1 METPILTPKENTVVR
16 HFESHHTRSESGRF
30 IVPLAKRSDS
40 TPLGESRTQAVRHFM
55 HLERSLL
62 SKGSFPEFRAVI
74 NEYFSMGHAEA
85 VPKSDMNKPPQ
96 RVFYLPIQAVVKESS
111 TISKIR
117 AVFDASAKSSTG
129 TSLNDTLL
137 VGPTVHSSLVDVLLR
152 FRLHC
157 IALVADV
164 SRMYRAIE
172 LTEKD
177 KDLHRF
183 VWRNSPTDTLKD
195 FRMTRVT
202 FGVSASSFIANM
214 CVKQND
220 IDNAS
225 EYPLA
230 AQAVKDSFYI
240 DDGLTGAESIET
252 TIQLQQQLQK
262 LFERGGFCCHVN
274 IKFKQL
280 HGFCDASEQAYAGV
294 VYLRMVDTK
303 EEQVPSKSQYSV
315 IPESLFLDDKNILRV
330 GGRVTLAKSAGLAM
344 AEKEALSGHVSGKTN
359 GRPLVLPELYTGL
372 GDFLQWIDHFENV
385 AAVNDWND
393 EAKLLWLKARL
404 AGRAHTAFKRF
415 AVTTYSD
422 AVEALRK
429 RFEPESK
436 RELHNVEFQ
445 TRRKD
450 KKEGWADFAEDLRTL
465 ADKAYPDLPVEARDR
480 LSLNRYLDQIEDTQ
494 LNFGVKQSRPTNLD
508 EAVTTT
514 LQLESYRY
522 PTSMKVSQVTSD
534 ERHSTQP
541 EVMVGGVGGGS
552 EPLPVSSVGS
562 MDIMLVVVQRA
573 EQETRLREKAS
584 PHCYEPSNAY
594 HVDGYVNNV
603 PASMV
608 IDTGAAVTLLR
619 KEFWLKTNTTL
630 NSWKG
635 PDLVGANGTPIT
647 VCGTAAVVFKIGSCS
662 FSMEAVVSDVLTADA
677 ILGLDFLEE
686 QKCTI
691 AAGRKLFTLR
701 DGEVSVPLDSSNKKH
716 DQITTEVI
724 HLSQT
729 VSIPALS
736 EVEVM
741 AHCKTSVSGRSWL
754 VENSLGNKGSIVV
767 ARALITPQD
776 GCIPVRLINLSSR
789 PSIVYKGSTIGRLE
803 VIDEVVVRTVNQ
815 QNAVRGHNVADN
827 KKSALWDA
835 VSGNVELNRM
845 EQEQLYHLLMAYHD
859 IFSISQEEL
868 GHTGRVQHE
877 IHTGNSSPIRQ
888 HARRIPSGQREEAR
902 KLVQEM
908 LKRDIIQPSSSPWS
922 SPIVLVHKKDGSL
935 RFCVDYRKVNAVTKK
950 DAYPLPRVDETL
962 DTLSGSQWFSTLDLL
977 SGFREAGLK
986 LHLKKCKF
994 GKKEVTFLGH
1004 VISAAFPDHSKPFIL
1019 DSDASDGGIGGV
1031 LSQKQDD
1038 ELERVIAYG
1047 SRVLSKTERNYC
1059 VTRRELL
1066 AAVYFIE
1073 QFRPYLLGRHFTLR
1087 SDHGSLT
1094 WLRNFKE
1101 PEGQL
1106 ARWIEKLEEYSFSIV
1121 HQAGWSYTNA
1131 DAPSRLP
1138 CTQCGRTTHASVDP
1152 AATVGTVELEDR
1164 SLLGLSSQDIRKLQ
1178 LEDWMI
1184 GPVLRYVERD
1194 EEPDHSPLGYDAFS
1208 SSGSSLNCKMCRKH
1222 YVIKCW
1228 IIFMEVLEV
1237 VILVKRKL
1245 GPNSR
1250 NGSIGLVSFW
1260 MKTPAPKRRA
1270 PLGTIA
1276 AGYPMQIVAVD
1287 ILGPLPRTEKGNS
1300 YVLAATD
1307 YYTRWVEA
1315 YAIPDQSLPYWK
1327 AIGSIA
1333 ES

>member
-1 METPILTPKENTVVR
+1 MWR
-16 HFESHHTRSESGRF
+16 
-30 IVPLAKRSDS
+30 
-40 TPLGESRTQAVRHFM
+40 QA
-55 HLERSLL
+55 
-62 SKGSFPEFRAVI
+62 
-74 NEYFSMGHAEA
+74 
-85 VPKSDMNKPPQ
+85 Q
-96 RVFYLPIQAVVKESS
+96 
-111 TISKIR
+111 
-117 AVFDASAKSSTG
+117 
-129 TSLNDTLL
+129 
-137 VGPTVHSSLVDVLLR
+137 
-152 FRLHC
+152 
-157 IALVADV
+157 
-164 SRMYRAIE
+164 
-172 LTEKD
+172 
-177 KDLHRF
+177 
-183 VWRNSPTDTLKD
+183 
-195 FRMTRVT
+195 
-202 FGVSASSFIANM
+202 
-214 CVKQND
+214 
-220 IDNAS
+220 
-225 EYPLA
+225 
-230 AQAVKDSFYI
+230 
-240 DDGLTGAESIET
+240 
-252 TIQLQQQLQK
+252 
-262 LFERGGFCCHVN
+262 
-274 IKFKQL
+274 
-280 HGFCDASEQAYAGV
+280 
-294 VYLRMVDTK
+294 
-303 EEQVPSKSQYSV
+303 
-315 IPESLFLDDKNILRV
+315 
-330 GGRVTLAKSAGLAM
+330 
-344 AEKEALSGHVSGKTN
+344 
-359 GRPLVLPELYTGL
+359 
-372 GDFLQWIDHFENV
+372 
-385 AAVNDWND
+385 
-393 EAKLLWLKARL
+393 L

-445 TRRKD
+445 TRCKD

-541 EVMVGGVGGGS
+541 EVMVGGVGGS
-552 EPLPVSSVGS
+552 EPLPVSS
-562 MDIMLVVVQRA
+562 MLQA
-573 EQETRLREKAS
+573 ILTRLEKLEKTNSA
-584 PHCYEPSNAY
+584 PDHRQQGGGDTRANKPQVKRGNRAY

-686 QKCTI
+686 HKCTI
-691 AAGRKLFTLR
+691 AAGRKLITLR

-741 AHCKTSVSGRSWL
+741 AHCKTSVSGGSWL

-776 GCIPVRLINLSSR
+776 GCIPVRLVNLSSR
-789 PSIVYKGSTIGRLE
+789 PSIVYKGSMIGRLE

-868 GHTGRVQHE
+868 GHTSRVQHE
-877 IHTGNSSPIRQ
+877 IYTGNSSPIRQ

-922 SPIVLVHKKDGSL
+922 SPIVLVRKKDGSL

-977 SGFREAGLK
+977 SGYWQVEMSPTDREKTAFSTPEELYEFKVMPFGLCNAPTFQRLMDSVLMNLKLVFDRFRKAGLK

-1031 LSQKQDD
+1031 LLQKQDD

-1101 PEGQL
+1101 PE
-1106 ARWIEKLEEYSFSIV
+1106 
-1121 HQAGWSYTNA
+1121 
-1131 DAPSRLP
+1131 
-1138 CTQCGRTTHASVDP
+1138 
-1152 AATVGTVELEDR
+1152 VELEDR

-1194 EEPDHSPLGYDAFS
+1194 EEPDHNTTSSQPPGIRRLLQQWKQLELQNGILWRQFLTGDNTIRHQHIVPQALRDQVLDHLHGGIGGGHLGEEKTWA
-1208 SSGSSLNCKMCRKH
+1208 
-1222 YVIKCW
+1222 
-1228 IIFMEVLEV
+1228 
-1237 VILVKRKL
+1237 KL
-1245 GPNSR
+1245 QERFYWPGQFLDVR
-1250 NGSIGLVSFW
+1250 NWCQSCSACTTR
-1260 MKTPAPKRRA
+1260 KTPAPKRRA
-1270 PLGTIA
+1270 PLGTIT

-1315 YAIPDQSLPYWK
+1315 YAIPDQGASTVAQKLVDELFCRFSPPEQLHSDQGRQFESDLVAEVCKLLKICKTRTTPYHPQGDGLVERFNRTLLDMLATTLKEQPTDWEDHLRKVCLAYNSSIQSTTGYTPFFLMFGRNVCLPVDLMYGTGKPDVVTYGEYATRLKKSIEAAYLRVRENVSKKHECQKQFYDRKCHGDPFEEGDLVWLHSPVVPRGKFTTHGQSLGESQNGCQTLHIVYEI
-1327 AIGSIA
+1327 AIEGTGKWWCILTDLNPA
-1333 ES
+1333 RLALM

>member
-1 METPILTPKENTVVR
+1 ME
-16 HFESHHTRSESGRF
+16 G
-30 IVPLAKRSDS
+30 
-40 TPLGESRTQAVRHFM
+40 
-55 HLERSLL
+55 
-62 SKGSFPEFRAVI
+62 
-74 NEYFSMGHAEA
+74 
-85 VPKSDMNKPPQ
+85 
-96 RVFYLPIQAVVKESS
+96 
-111 TISKIR
+111 
-117 AVFDASAKSSTG
+117 
-129 TSLNDTLL
+129 
-137 VGPTVHSSLVDVLLR
+137 
-152 FRLHC
+152 
-157 IALVADV
+157 
-164 SRMYRAIE
+164 
-172 LTEKD
+172 
-177 KDLHRF
+177 
-183 VWRNSPTDTLKD
+183 
-195 FRMTRVT
+195 
-202 FGVSASSFIANM
+202 
-214 CVKQND
+214 
-220 IDNAS
+220 
-225 EYPLA
+225 
-230 AQAVKDSFYI
+230 
-240 DDGLTGAESIET
+240 
-252 TIQLQQQLQK
+252 QLQTVA
-262 LFERGGFCCHVN
+262 H
-274 IKFKQL
+274 
-280 HGFCDASEQAYAGV
+280 EQI
-294 VYLRMVDTK
+294 L
-303 EEQVPSKSQYSV
+303 EQPPFFLYSV
-315 IPESLFLDDKNILRV
+315 
-330 GGRVTLAKSAGLAM
+330 T
-344 AEKEALSGHVSGKTN
+344 
-359 GRPLVLPELYTGL
+359 
-372 GDFLQWIDHFENV
+372 
-385 AAVNDWND
+385 
-393 EAKLLWLKARL
+393 
-404 AGRAHTAFKRF
+404 
-415 AVTTYSD
+415 
-422 AVEALRK
+422 
-429 RFEPESK
+429 
-436 RELHNVEFQ
+436 
-445 TRRKD
+445 
-450 KKEGWADFAEDLRTL
+450 
-465 ADKAYPDLPVEARDR
+465 
-480 LSLNRYLDQIEDTQ
+480 
-494 LNFGVKQSRPTNLD
+494 PT
-508 EAVTTT
+508 
-514 LQLESYRY
+514 
-522 PTSMKVSQVTSD
+522 P
-534 ERHSTQP
+534 
-541 EVMVGGVGGGS
+541 
-552 EPLPVSSVGS
+552 
-562 MDIMLVVVQRA
+562 
-573 EQETRLREKAS
+573 
-584 PHCYEPSNAY
+584 AY

-686 QKCTI
+686 HKCTI

-741 AHCKTSVSGRSWL
+741 AHCKTSVSGGSWL

-776 GCIPVRLINLSSR
+776 GCIPVRLVNLSSR

-922 SPIVLVHKKDGSL
+922 SPIVLVRKKDGSL

-977 SGFREAGLK
+977 SGYWQVEMSPTDREKTAFSTPEGLYEFKVMPFGLCNAPSTFQRLMDSVLMGLHWSSCLVYIDDVIVPGRKFKDHLQNLKLVFDRFREAGLK

-1004 VISAAFPDHSKPFIL
+1004 VISAGGIAVDPTKTDKIATWPEPQCQRDVQQFLGLANYYRRFIKDFATIAKPLHHLTEKTALFRWTVECQDAFHSLKQKLISPPVLAFPDHSKPFIL

-1121 HQAGWSYTNA
+1121 HRPGRSHTNA
-1131 DAPSRLP
+1131 DALSRLP

-1194 EEPDHSPLGYDAFS
+1194 EEPDHNTTSSQPPGIRRLLQQWKQLELQNGILWRQFLTGDNTIRHQLIVPQALRDQVLDHLHGGIGGGHLGEEKTRA
-1208 SSGSSLNCKMCRKH
+1208 
-1222 YVIKCW
+1222 
-1228 IIFMEVLEV
+1228 
-1237 VILVKRKL
+1237 KL
-1245 GPNSR
+1245 QERFYWPGQFLDVR
-1250 NGSIGLVSFW
+1250 NWCQSCSACTTR
-1260 MKTPAPKRRA
+1260 KTPAPKRRA

-1315 YAIPDQSLPYWK
+1315 YAIPDQGASTVAQKLVDELFCRFSPPEQLHSDQGRQFESDLVAEVCKLLKICKTRTTPYHPQGDGLVERFNRTLLDMLATTLKEQPTDWEDHLRKVCLAYNSSIQSTTGYTPFFLMFGRNVRLPVDLMYGTGK
-1327 AIGSIA
+1327 PDVVTYGEYATRLKKSIEA
-1333 ES
+1333 AYLRVRENVSKKHECQKQFYDRKCHGDPFEEGDLVWLHSPVVPRGKSRKFHHPWTGPWRITERLSDVTYRIRDCNRRHRQVVVHFDRLKPCTPGTDVKTGPEQPRPPATAANVEHYQLEVVDESDYEEDQALPLPLLAPDEQGKDAHPLPQHAAAGLHDYIDQEVATVPARRYPLRDRRPPVRYGDVFTQH

>member
-1 METPILTPKENTVVR
+1 
-16 HFESHHTRSESGRF
+16 
-30 IVPLAKRSDS
+30 
-40 TPLGESRTQAVRHFM
+40 
-55 HLERSLL
+55 
-62 SKGSFPEFRAVI
+62 
-74 NEYFSMGHAEA
+74 
-85 VPKSDMNKPPQ
+85 MNKFWNNPP
-96 RVFYLPIQAVVKESS
+96 FFL
-111 TISKIR
+111 
-117 AVFDASAKSSTG
+117 
-129 TSLNDTLL
+129 
-137 VGPTVHSSLVDVLLR
+137 
-152 FRLHC
+152 
-157 IALVADV
+157 
-164 SRMYRAIE
+164 
-172 LTEKD
+172 
-177 KDLHRF
+177 
-183 VWRNSPTDTLKD
+183 
-195 FRMTRVT
+195 
-202 FGVSASSFIANM
+202 
-214 CVKQND
+214 
-220 IDNAS
+220 
-225 EYPLA
+225 
-230 AQAVKDSFYI
+230 
-240 DDGLTGAESIET
+240 
-252 TIQLQQQLQK
+252 
-262 LFERGGFCCHVN
+262 
-274 IKFKQL
+274 
-280 HGFCDASEQAYAGV
+280 
-294 VYLRMVDTK
+294 
-303 EEQVPSKSQYSV
+303 YSV
-315 IPESLFLDDKNILRV
+315 
-330 GGRVTLAKSAGLAM
+330 T
-344 AEKEALSGHVSGKTN
+344 
-359 GRPLVLPELYTGL
+359 
-372 GDFLQWIDHFENV
+372 
-385 AAVNDWND
+385 
-393 EAKLLWLKARL
+393 
-404 AGRAHTAFKRF
+404 
-415 AVTTYSD
+415 
-422 AVEALRK
+422 
-429 RFEPESK
+429 
-436 RELHNVEFQ
+436 
-445 TRRKD
+445 
-450 KKEGWADFAEDLRTL
+450 
-465 ADKAYPDLPVEARDR
+465 
-480 LSLNRYLDQIEDTQ
+480 
-494 LNFGVKQSRPTNLD
+494 PT
-508 EAVTTT
+508 
-514 LQLESYRY
+514 
-522 PTSMKVSQVTSD
+522 P
-534 ERHSTQP
+534 
-541 EVMVGGVGGGS
+541 
-552 EPLPVSSVGS
+552 
-562 MDIMLVVVQRA
+562 
-573 EQETRLREKAS
+573 
-584 PHCYEPSNAY
+584 AY

-647 VCGTAAVVFKIGSCS
+647 VCGTAAVVFKIGSFS
-662 FSMEAVVSDVLTADA
+662 FSMEEVVSDVLTADA

-686 QKCTI
+686 HKCTI

-729 VSIPALS
+729 VSIPALG

-741 AHCKTSVSGRSWL
+741 AHCKTSVSGGSWL

-776 GCIPVRLINLSSR
+776 GCIPVRLVNLSSR

-835 VSGNVELNRM
+835 VSGNVELNRI

-922 SPIVLVHKKDGSL
+922 SPIVLVRKKDGSL

-977 SGFREAGLK
+977 SGYWQVEMSPTDREKTAFSTPEGLYEFKVMPFGLCNAPSTFQRLMDSVLMGLHWSSCLVYIDDIIVPGRKFKDHLQNLKLVFDRFREAGLK

-1004 VISAAFPDHSKPFIL
+1004 VISAGGIAVDPTKTDKIATWPEPQFQRDVQQFLGLANYYRRFIKDFATIAKPLHHLTEKTALFRWTVECQDAFHSLKQKLISPTVLAFPDHSKPFIL

-1121 HQAGWSYTNA
+1121 HRPGRSHTNA
-1131 DAPSRLP
+1131 DALSRLP

-1152 AATVGTVELEDR
+1152 RCYCGNSGIGRPIIIGIVFSRYPEAAT
-1164 SLLGLSSQDIRKLQ
+1164 
-1178 LEDWMI
+1178 
-1184 GPVLRYVERD
+1184 
-1194 EEPDHSPLGYDAFS
+1194 
-1208 SSGSSLNCKMCRKH
+1208 
-1222 YVIKCW
+1222 
-1228 IIFMEVLEV
+1228 
-1237 VILVKRKL
+1237 
-1245 GPNSR
+1245 
-1250 NGSIGLVSFW
+1250 
-1260 MKTPAPKRRA
+1260 
-1270 PLGTIA
+1270 
-1276 AGYPMQIVAVD
+1276 
-1287 ILGPLPRTEKGNS
+1287 
-1300 YVLAATD
+1300 
-1307 YYTRWVEA
+1307 
-1315 YAIPDQSLPYWK
+1315 
-1327 AIGSIA
+1327 
-1333 ES
+1333 

>member
-1 METPILTPKENTVVR
+1 MWR
-16 HFESHHTRSESGRF
+16 
-30 IVPLAKRSDS
+30 
-40 TPLGESRTQAVRHFM
+40 QA
-55 HLERSLL
+55 
-62 SKGSFPEFRAVI
+62 
-74 NEYFSMGHAEA
+74 
-85 VPKSDMNKPPQ
+85 Q
-96 RVFYLPIQAVVKESS
+96 
-111 TISKIR
+111 
-117 AVFDASAKSSTG
+117 
-129 TSLNDTLL
+129 
-137 VGPTVHSSLVDVLLR
+137 
-152 FRLHC
+152 
-157 IALVADV
+157 
-164 SRMYRAIE
+164 
-172 LTEKD
+172 
-177 KDLHRF
+177 
-183 VWRNSPTDTLKD
+183 
-195 FRMTRVT
+195 
-202 FGVSASSFIANM
+202 
-214 CVKQND
+214 
-220 IDNAS
+220 
-225 EYPLA
+225 
-230 AQAVKDSFYI
+230 
-240 DDGLTGAESIET
+240 
-252 TIQLQQQLQK
+252 
-262 LFERGGFCCHVN
+262 
-274 IKFKQL
+274 
-280 HGFCDASEQAYAGV
+280 
-294 VYLRMVDTK
+294 
-303 EEQVPSKSQYSV
+303 
-315 IPESLFLDDKNILRV
+315 
-330 GGRVTLAKSAGLAM
+330 
-344 AEKEALSGHVSGKTN
+344 
-359 GRPLVLPELYTGL
+359 
-372 GDFLQWIDHFENV
+372 
-385 AAVNDWND
+385 
-393 EAKLLWLKARL
+393 L

-445 TRRKD
+445 TRCKD

-541 EVMVGGVGGGS
+541 EVMVGGVGGS
-552 EPLPVSSVGS
+552 EPLPVSS
-562 MDIMLVVVQRA
+562 MLQA
-573 EQETRLREKAS
+573 ILTRLEKLEKTNSA
-584 PHCYEPSNAY
+584 PDHRQQGGGDTRANKPQVKRGNRGDHDQPVICYRKPGCGKRLALIATSQAMEGQLQTVAHEQILEQPPFFLYSVTPTPAY

-686 QKCTI
+686 HKCTI
-691 AAGRKLFTLR
+691 AAGRKLITLR

-741 AHCKTSVSGRSWL
+741 AHCKTSVSGGSWL

-776 GCIPVRLINLSSR
+776 GCIPVRLVNLSSR
-789 PSIVYKGSTIGRLE
+789 PSIVYKGSMIGRLE

-868 GHTGRVQHE
+868 GHTSRVQHE
-877 IHTGNSSPIRQ
+877 IYTGNSSPIRQ

-922 SPIVLVHKKDGSL
+922 SPIVLVRKKDGSL

-977 SGFREAGLK
+977 SGYWQVEMSPTDRE
-986 LHLKKCKF
+986 
-994 GKKEVTFLGH
+994 
-1004 VISAAFPDHSKPFIL
+1004 
-1019 DSDASDGGIGGV
+1019 
-1031 LSQKQDD
+1031 
-1038 ELERVIAYG
+1038 
-1047 SRVLSKTERNYC
+1047 KT
-1059 VTRRELL
+1059 
-1066 AAVYFIE
+1066 
-1073 QFRPYLLGRHFTLR
+1073 
-1087 SDHGSLT
+1087 
-1094 WLRNFKE
+1094 
-1101 PEGQL
+1101 
-1106 ARWIEKLEEYSFSIV
+1106 
-1121 HQAGWSYTNA
+1121 
-1131 DAPSRLP
+1131 
-1138 CTQCGRTTHASVDP
+1138 
-1152 AATVGTVELEDR
+1152 
-1164 SLLGLSSQDIRKLQ
+1164 
-1178 LEDWMI
+1178 
-1184 GPVLRYVERD
+1184 
-1194 EEPDHSPLGYDAFS
+1194 AFS
-1208 SSGSSLNCKMCRKH
+1208 TPEELYEFKVMPFGLCNAPTFQRLMDS
-1222 YVIKCW
+1222 
-1228 IIFMEVLEV
+1228 VL
-1237 VILVKRKL
+1237 
-1245 GPNSR
+1245 
-1250 NGSIGLVSFW
+1250 
-1260 MKTPAPKRRA
+1260 M
-1270 PLGTIA
+1270 
-1276 AGYPMQIVAVD
+1276 
-1287 ILGPLPRTEKGNS
+1287 
-1300 YVLAATD
+1300 
-1307 YYTRWVEA
+1307 VE
-1315 YAIPDQSLPYWK
+1315 
-1327 AIGSIA
+1327 
-1333 ES
+1333 